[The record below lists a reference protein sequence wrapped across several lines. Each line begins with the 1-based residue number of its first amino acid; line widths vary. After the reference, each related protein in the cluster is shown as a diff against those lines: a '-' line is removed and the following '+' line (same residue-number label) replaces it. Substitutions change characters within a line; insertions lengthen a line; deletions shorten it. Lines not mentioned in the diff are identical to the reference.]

1 MLHPSEFARILV
13 WSPFCHASGRGSNV
27 LIQGEVVQDMRKVV
41 RTAVGLL
48 SVAAIMAI
56 TATTAFAGGDYN
68 TPGGSVAGEQTGG
81 GTGGGTLPF
90 TGSELLLYVIVGAA
104 IVASGFGLRALS
116 ARRTS

>member
-1 MLHPSEFARILV
+1 
-13 WSPFCHASGRGSNV
+13 
-27 LIQGEVVQDMRKVV
+27 MRKVV

-81 GTGGGTLPF
+81 GGGGTLPF